1 MMLRPLPLPPLQVST
16 EIAMYC
22 YFLPAHDVL
31 RAWHARLS
39 GESRAGSAARARW
52 PIAAASALVVALALA
67 QVGTIGL
74 GELMLRKTGLVD
86 RVAVRKSILY
96 VEARVRP
103 VSGMT
108 PEAPASSLRSQV
120 R

>member
-1 MMLRPLPLPPLQVST
+1 MST

-39 GESRAGSAARARW
+39 GERAGRPARW

-103 VSGMT
+103 VSRMT